1 MPEKASIE
9 TNSIV
14 LLNTLAFGTSS
25 QVSTSMKCN
34 IISVTHGKGFCKKK
48 QTSIQ
53 FFVWPYPEG
62 TDKRGQIKRGQIATC
77 VLVT

>member
-1 MPEKASIE
+1 MERDF
-9 TNSIV
+9 V
-14 LLNTLAFGTSS
+14 
-25 QVSTSMKCN
+25 
-34 IISVTHGKGFCKKK
+34 KK

-53 FFVWPYPEG
+53 FFVWPNPEG